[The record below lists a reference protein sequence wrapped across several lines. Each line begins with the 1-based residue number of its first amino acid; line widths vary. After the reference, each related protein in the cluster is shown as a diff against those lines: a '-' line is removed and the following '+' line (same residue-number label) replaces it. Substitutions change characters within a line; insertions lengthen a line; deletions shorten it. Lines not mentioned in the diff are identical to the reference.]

1 MLTSND
7 KQVTVPSI
15 LREVK
20 IYKNN
25 IGKCI
30 PQK

>member
-7 KQVTVPSI
+7 KQVTAPSI

-25 IGKCI
+25 TGKCI
-30 PQK
+30 PQI